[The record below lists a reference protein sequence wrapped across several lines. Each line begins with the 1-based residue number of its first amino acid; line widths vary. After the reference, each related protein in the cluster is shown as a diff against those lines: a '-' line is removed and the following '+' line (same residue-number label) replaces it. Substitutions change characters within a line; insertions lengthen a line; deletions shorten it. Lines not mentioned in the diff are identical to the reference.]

1 MPRAVAYSTSTDAP
15 PPAVPQAVEP
25 TLTQPCFEYLINES
39 SKINNNKLL
48 TLFRLVIG
56 KGTHKLKQGN
66 SPSKNAWIDSYETA
80 FDNNFSSQGPF
91 SMHKVHGSRDR
102 QDKLKK
108 LVKRLAHHFCVR
120 HNTKAAEFIEDGGEP
135 VYTDAERLG
144 YQIFTEHELV
154 LCSHK
159 QTADAKKLAAIETT
173 KKLEQLESFV
183 GAVPA
188 HRGVNAPSGI
198 ELDDCIK

>member
-1 MPRAVAYSTSTDAP
+1 MFVIWKSTSI
-15 PPAVPQAVEP
+15 VISV
-25 TLTQPCFEYLINES
+25 LG
-39 SKINNNKLL
+39 
-48 TLFRLVIG
+48 VIG
-56 KGTHKLKQGN
+56 LQSN
-66 SPSKNAWIDSYETA
+66 SASKNAWIDLYETA

-91 SMHKVHGSRDR
+91 SMHKVIHGSIDR

-108 LVKRLAHHFCVR
+108 LVKRLAHHFCIR
-120 HNTKAAEFIEDGGEP
+120 HNTKTAEFIEDGGGP
-135 VYTDAERLG
+135 VYTDAERLR

-173 KKLEQLESFV
+173 KKLERRESFV

-188 HRGVNAPSGI
+188 HHGENALSGL
-198 ELDDCIK
+198 ELDDCIKMGFAALGAQPKSKTRELLLRLQCMCYTPNIYILLIYILYL